1 MAERQV
7 YDLEDVVGMFREK
20 SRMSP
25 FLPLRYLQITS
36 VASLRAYANV
46 HAGWALDGRPTAG
59 SQKFEFEQAQ
69 RDMRLKEPPKPEQV
83 YDFSLLDE
91 LGKQ

>member
-1 MAERQV
+1 
-7 YDLEDVVGMFREK
+7 
-20 SRMSP
+20 MSP